1 MPGEEDELTDEAL
14 LTRSAGGDAAAFDQ
28 LVGRHA
34 ASVLRM
40 IRYRVDD
47 AAAAED
53 VLQQTFLAAWRSA
66 PSFRGEARVKTWLFT
81 IARNTAARVR
91 DRAQRVPLADVPL
104 ETLGVEAGWGSEDPE
119 TIALAAE
126 RHDLLRVAFASL
138 DDEARE
144 VLTLRDLEELSG
156 DDTAA
161 LLGVSLAAMKS
172 RLHRARMT
180 LAARVKGEVRR
191 ATRRA

>member
-1 MPGEEDELTDEAL
+1 MPGEEGELTDEAL
-14 LTRSAGGDAAAFDQ
+14 LTRSAAGDAAAFDQ

-66 PSFRGEARVKTWLFT
+66 PRFRGEARVKTWLFT
-81 IARNTAARVR
+81 IARNTAARAR
-91 DRAQRVPLADVPL
+91 DRAQRAPLADVPL

-126 RHDLLRVAFASL
+126 RHDLLRAAFASL

-144 VLTLRDLEELSG
+144 VLTLRDLEGLSG

>member
-1 MPGEEDELTDEAL
+1 MPGEEGELTDEAL
-14 LTRSAGGDAAAFDQ
+14 LARSADGDRAAFDV

-34 ASVLRM
+34 ASVLRL
-40 IRYRVDD
+40 IRVGV
-47 AAAAED
+47 ASPAESED

-66 PSFRGEARVKTWLFT
+66 PRFRGEARVKTWLFT
-81 IARNTAARVR
+81 IARNTAAKAR
-91 DRAQRVPLADVPL
+91 DRAGRAPVADVPL
-104 ETLGVEAGWGSEDPE
+104 DALGVEAGWGSEDPE

-126 RHDLLRVAFASL
+126 RRDLLRAAFESL
-138 DDEARE
+138 DDDARE
-144 VLTLRDLEELSG
+144 LLTLRDLEELPG
-156 DDTAA
+156 EETAA
-161 LLGVSLAAMKS
+161 LLGLSLTAMKS